1 MISFDIE
8 KEYKKVA
15 KLYPI
20 NSEVLKSNA
29 YIVIKK
35 YQNGLLDEPEVVNE
49 IIKLDKK
56 LVKKQKTWFKR
67 NEQIIWVETGSAVS
81 KIDELLSK
89 D

>member
-1 MISFDIE
+1 M
-8 KEYKKVA
+8 
-15 KLYPI
+15 
-20 NSEVLKSNA
+20 
-29 YIVIKK
+29 
-35 YQNGLLDEPEVVNE
+35 NE